1 MTAVCLL
8 IQRCLWWLDALPF
21 ARAIINCT
29 WNSWCLA
36 LREADWVSHQAFG
49 SMIYSWLFAPALLP
63 SFQSILTQCFWD
75 PLRKRLWNIGGFNL
89 CFPLGI
95 IALILIFWII
105 KNDFKLNLQVC
116 HLWLFGLFPPLWRVL
131 FLLNSFWTVTGVG
144 GEQEEQ
150 GQRSGSTCGAERNEE
165 GFWSLAFG
173 PGGWWKKLDALSQ
186 NSKKLTQM

>member
-8 IQRCLWWLDALPF
+8 IQRFLWWLDALSF

-36 LREADWVSHQAFG
+36 LREADWVSHRVFG
-49 SMIYSWLFAPALLP
+49 SMIYSWLFAPELLL
-63 SFQSILTQCFWD
+63 SFQSLLTQCFWD
-75 PLRKRLWNIGGFNL
+75 PLRKRLWNIGRFNL

-116 HLWLFGLFPPLWRVL
+116 HLWLFGLFPPLWQI
-131 FLLNSFWTVTGVG
+131 FLLNFFWTSARLGW
-144 GEQEEQ
+144 EQEEQ
-150 GQRSGSTCGAERNEE
+150 GAAE
-165 GFWSLAFG
+165 
-173 PGGWWKKLDALSQ
+173 
-186 NSKKLTQM
+186 